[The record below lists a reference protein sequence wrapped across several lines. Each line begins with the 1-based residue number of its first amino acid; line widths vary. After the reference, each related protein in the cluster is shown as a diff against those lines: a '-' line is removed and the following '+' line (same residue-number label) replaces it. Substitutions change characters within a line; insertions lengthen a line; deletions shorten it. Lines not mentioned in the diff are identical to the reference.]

1 MGKYEQIYNF
11 ELEKLKKFCDEMEI
25 SVDVIDGGVV
35 YCAVLSGNGQTD
47 IFGESNDSR
56 IIITTALETRV
67 KSQGK
72 LDIAASRLKKAIKLV
87 EKAAA
92 AFYVACREEQFNERK

>member
-1 MGKYEQIYNF
+1 MGKYEQIYNG
-11 ELEKLKKFCDEMEI
+11 ELEKLRKFCDEIEI
-25 SVDVIDGGVV
+25 SVDIVEGGVE

-56 IIITTALETRV
+56 IIITTALDTRV
-67 KSQGK
+67 KSEGK

-92 AFYVACREEQFNERK
+92 AFYVACREQELSEF